1 MTLGAALS
9 LAAVVV
15 GTWNGEWFPS
25 GRAEHRGTPQ
35 QEARTIAAAGDM
47 FREALAKADPAG
59 TNDLIL
65 CFNEMRGPKAAA
77 ELCAATGRTNL
88 TVAIVTGYRRRD
100 RFDMQQDAIATT
112 LPVAVANWSLWKHS
126 KGVYPPRGYAH
137 AEIVLSPA
145 VTATVYAVHLKS
157 NYGATTA
164 EIAESNRRKRTVA
177 IRQLIDQEKPKRGKY
192 RAPVVIAGDFNA
204 DAWKDE
210 FADEEIFR
218 LLAEAKF
225 ANPVGE
231 IPEFKRV
238 TYPGH
243 GKFGGSALDYVYL
256 RGLKAVG
263 APWIYPAG
271 GISDH
276 NPVFVTVVG
285 GSPIFEAW
293 KSPRP

>member
-1 MTLGAALS
+1 MTPGVAVLLAALT
-9 LAAVVV
+9 V

-25 GRAEHRGTPQ
+25 GRAEHRGTPEE
-35 QEARTIAAAGDM
+35 EAQTIAAAGEM
-47 FREALAKADPAG
+47 FRSALAAADPAG

-88 TVAIVTGYRRRD
+88 TIAVITGYRRRD

-112 LPVAVANWSLWKHS
+112 LPVAAANWSLWKHA

-164 EIAESNRRKRTVA
+164 ADRSANRAKRTVA
-177 IRQLIDQEKPKRGKY
+177 IRQLIDQERPKRGKY
-192 RAPVVIAGDFNA
+192 RAPVILAGDFNA

-210 FADEEIFR
+210 FADEEIFAA
-218 LLAEAKF
+218 LAEAKF
-225 ANPVGE
+225 ENVLAALPA
-231 IPEFKRV
+231 FKRV
-238 TYPGH
+238 THPGR
-243 GKFGGSALDYVYL
+243 GKYGNSVLDYIYL
-256 RGLKAVG
+256 RGLKPAG
-263 APWIYPAG
+263 APWVCPAA

-276 NPVFVTVVG
+276 NPVFVTLDT
-285 GSPIFEAW
+285 P
-293 KSPRP
+293 